1 MADFKFGEYKIVR
14 LLLKKC
20 QSSPIDFDVDSTF
33 LDIALKGTKAHG
45 LVSKRSSLAKT
56 NLNSSV
62 SGLNRSQ
69 TSINNSQSQQNLP
82 TIDPDLR
89 GSSAGETAALLM

>member
-1 MADFKFGEYKIVR
+1 
-14 LLLKKC
+14 
-20 QSSPIDFDVDSTF
+20 
-33 LDIALKGTKAHG
+33 
-45 LVSKRSSLAKT
+45 LAKT